1 MKGEAA
7 GGDFI
12 WATRGRDWGFRFL
25 RDAGLPD
32 PLMTYEAAFSALG
45 EEPDCFRKQGDVVAF
60 RMRDPKGRR
69 DAAGRTIFHEFVLLR
84 HLGGDVDT
92 AEEARRTVWTLVEA
106 EYATIWGAGPS
117 SRG

>member
-1 MKGEAA
+1 VNAEAP

-45 EEPDCFRKQGDVVAF
+45 DEPDCFTKKGDVVAL
-60 RMRDPKGRR
+60 RMRDPEGRR
-69 DAAGRTIFHEFVLLR
+69 DAAGRMIFHEFVLLR
-84 HLGGDVDT
+84 HVGVDVIT
-92 AEEARRTVWTLVEA
+92 AEDARRTVWPLVEA
-106 EYATIWGAGPS
+106 EYATIWGEEPS
-117 SRG
+117 FRR